1 MFIRLVNQFRQSNVP
16 QCGCGT
22 FAYRTFWGDAEGE
35 AQVHIVYIRCGLGG
49 CSRTCIYILVFDL
62 ESKLFLAAG
71 FSRAKCGMALG
82 ETEYKGLFG

>member
-1 MFIRLVNQFRQSNVP
+1 MISAKQM
-16 QCGCGT
+16 
-22 FAYRTFWGDAEGE
+22 YRNAAAVQLPIVLLGDAEGE

>member
-1 MFIRLVNQFRQSNVP
+1 M
-16 QCGCGT
+16 
-22 FAYRTFWGDAEGE
+22 YRNAAAVQLPIVLWGDAEGG
-35 AQVHIVYIRCGLGG
+35 AQAHIVYIRCGLGG
-49 CSRTCIYILVFDL
+49 CSCTCIYILVFDL